1 MRIAIIGTGIAGL
14 GAAHKLHASHELTLY
29 ESSSWVGGH
38 SHTVDVD
45 LDGSSRPI
53 DTGFIVYNETTY
65 PLLTA
70 LFSDLKVDTEPSNM
84 SFAIAGGPA
93 EYEGSL
99 RGIVSS
105 PGALLSPKHWQM
117 VRDILRFNRRIRD
130 TDIDDPELLLSGLI
144 APYSNAFRDR
154 YLFPM
159 GAAIWSTPESDLGE
173 YPAAAFARFF
183 RNHGLVQLKDRPQW
197 RTVTGG
203 SRQYV
208 AKRISPFQD
217 RIRTNEPVTNAV
229 RSSDGVDVSSRSG
242 RDRFDRV
249 IFATHADSALA
260 LLGSDATEQ
269 EQAILGSFRYS
280 QNRAVLHTDERFMA
294 RRRRAWASW
303 NVMAGGRDR
312 APCVSYWMNR
322 LQNFEHQPPVFVTL
336 NPPFEP
342 SGHLGEWQYDH
353 PLFDRAAIVA
363 QTQLP
368 SLQGRRNSFFCG
380 AYTRHG
386 FHEDGL
392 MSGYAAA
399 QAVTDRLVAV

>member
-14 GAAHKLHASHELTLY
+14 GAAHKLHASHDVTLY
-29 ESSSWVGGH
+29 ESASWVGGH
-38 SHTVDVD
+38 SHTVDVE
-45 LDGSSRPI
+45 LDGVTRPV

-70 LFSDLKVDTEPSNM
+70 LFAELGVETEASDM
-84 SFAIAGGPA
+84 SFAITGGPA

-99 RGIVSS
+99 RGIVAS
-105 PGALLSPKHWQM
+105 PTALFSHRHWQM
-117 VRDILRFNRRIRD
+117 VRDILRFNRRIRT
-130 TDIDDPELLLSGLI
+130 TDINDPDLSLSALI
-144 APYSNAFRDR
+144 APYSDSFRDR

-159 GAAIWSTPESDLGE
+159 GAAIWSTPESNMGE
-173 YPAAAFARFF
+173 YPAAVFARFL

-208 AKRISPFQD
+208 AKLTAPFRD
-217 RIRTNEPVTNAV
+217 RIRTNEPVTAV
-229 RSSDGVDVSSRSG
+229 IRDPTGVEVTSRSG
-242 RDRFDRV
+242 RERFDRV
-249 IFATHADSALA
+249 IFATHADSSLA
-260 LLGSDATEQ
+260 LLGSDADSE
-269 EQAILGSFRYS
+269 EQAILGRFRYS

-294 RRRRAWASW
+294 RRSRAWASW
-303 NVMAGGRDR
+303 NVMAGDPGR

-322 LQNFEHQPPVFVTL
+322 LQNFEHQTPLFVTL

-342 SGHLGEWQYDH
+342 SGQLGEWRYDH
-353 PLFDRAAIVA
+353 PLFDRAAITA
-363 QTQLP
+363 QAQLP
-368 SLQGRRNSFFCG
+368 SLQGKRNSFFCG
-380 AYTRHG
+380 AYTRYG

-399 QAVTDRLVAV
+399 QAMTDRLVAV